1 MLSFLRRKSSKSS
14 TPRNTKGGG
23 LLGRGVQGAATGS
36 TFAGLY
42 GLGSLLGGSDGDQAG
57 MGGPRGG
64 FGTSRG
70 IGASGSGSSNY
81 TPSASA
87 TSVLSDAD
95 SSDPVVRQLQD
106 IEKVLV
112 SIKGDTSILAAGTG
126 GMGVGQGKNNPAL
139 QGMYGQPQRSGSDL
153 KSFLPLLLASM
164 FGFFNQEKG
173 NGGDDFVDNNYDGVN
188 DIDQDPIQAAT
199 EGVADPKVLR
209 QATNLPKAAVAGAQI
224 TTEVARG
231 AVTAGKGVVNAT
243 GTVMDVVRG
252 AGTTAEAGQVAG
264 DVVRASNVVDFATGK
279 PIELPPELG
288 PAANEGINPDA
299 KKPPP
304 VPDVDPN
311 SIKAKVG
318 RGIGKFIGKTLP
330 GAGDLIA
337 LGMMGH
343 KLGEG
348 DFEGA
353 FYEGASIAS
362 TAVGTAAAAVA
373 TTTGV
378 GALGAPALVGAGIAG
393 STYFDYKSIT
403 RDLYKEIFGH
413 FPKDDPDYTPE
424 REQEVLDAVV
434 EYIKNLPADMMGP
447 SEPELQVEARPEVTA
462 RSGHAKRN
470 QEKTQA
476 TWDKKYGEMY
486 NPDGMMKPE
495 LVPAAKAEAESQ
507 GAGFPGR
514 IKNRA
519 DILIEDARELGGE
532 IKEGAERLAPGL
544 KITSDSVEV
553 TTESAARVDQE
564 KQASMMGATIG
575 ESVATNQKV
584 QGTGV
589 LANQPSVN
597 VSVAG
602 TKTSFPTDNAAL
614 ASIMRNG
621 SYAV

>member
-1 MLSFLRRKSSKSS
+1 MRLFGRKK
-14 TPRNTKGGG
+14 RNKGNDNDKNSGGG
-23 LLGRGVQGAATGS
+23 LLGAGARGAAAGS
-36 TFAGLY
+36 TFAGIQA
-42 GLGSLLGGSDGDQAG
+42 LGSLFGGSDGDPAAAG
-57 MGGPRGG
+57 AGGG

-70 IGASGSGSSNY
+70 MGAGGSGSSNY
-81 TPSASA
+81 TPSAAA

-112 SIKGDTSILAAGTG
+112 SIKGDTSLLAAGTG
-126 GMGVGQGKNNPAL
+126 GGIGRGKNNPAL
-139 QGMYGQPQRSGSDL
+139 QGMYGQPKRSDSDL
-153 KSFLPLLLASM
+153 KSFLPLLLAGM
-164 FGFFNQEKG
+164 FGFFNQNK
-173 NGGDDFVDNNYDGVN
+173 GGDGPVDKNYDGVDDSLQN
-188 DIDQDPIQAAT
+188 PIEVAT
-199 EGVADPKVLR
+199 EQVADPKVVR
-209 QATNLPKAAVAGAQI
+209 QATNAPRAIIAAGEVTGQ
-224 TTEVARG
+224 VARG
-231 AVTAGKGVVNAT
+231 VVSAGKGVVSTT
-243 GTVMDVVRG
+243 GTVLDAVRG
-252 AGTTAEAGQVAG
+252 ASTAAEATSTLG
-264 DVVRASNVVDFATGK
+264 DAVKSNNIIDMSGK
-279 PIELPPELG
+279 PVDINTIPEAVDA
-288 PAANEGINPDA
+288 PAPDKA
-299 KKPPP
+299 SIPDVPT
-304 VPDVDPN
+304 PDVDSD

-337 LGMMGH
+337 GAMMFN

-362 TAVGTAAAAVA
+362 S
-373 TTTGV
+373 
-378 GALGAPALVGAGIAG
+378 ALGAAGAVAATGTGAGAVAAPAIALAGSAG

-413 FPKDDPDYTPE
+413 FPKDDPNYTPE

-462 RSGHAKRN
+462 RSGHMKRN
-470 QEKTQA
+470 QQNSQRN
-476 TWDKKYGEMY
+476 WDKKYGEMY
-486 NPDGMMKPE
+486 NPDGSMKPE
-495 LVPAAKAEAESQ
+495 LVPAAKAEFESQ
-507 GAGFPGR
+507 GAGFPAR
-514 IKNRA
+514 IQNRI
-519 DILIEDARELGGE
+519 DPLIEDAKALGE
-532 IKEGAERLAPGL
+532 EFKEGAERLAPGL
-544 KITSDSVEV
+544 KISSDTVEV
-553 TTESAARVDQE
+553 TTESATRVDQE
-564 KQASMMGATIG
+564 KQASMMGATVG

-602 TKTSFPTDNAAL
+602 TKTTFPTDSAAML
-614 ASIMRNG
+614 SIMRNG